1 MKILVTGGA
10 GFIGSHVADAYIE
23 MGHEVVIVD
32 NLSMGRVENINP
44 KAHFVKMNIQ
54 DDQILKL
61 FESERFD
68 VVNHHA
74 AQMDVRLSV
83 ADPIY
88 DANNNIIGTI
98 NLLQAAVKTGVKKF
112 IFISSGGAIYG
123 EQDYFPAD
131 EDHPTRPVSPYGIT
145 KLTGEKYLY
154 FYHYVYGIQFVVL
167 RYGNVYGPRQNPKG
181 EAGVVAIFTS
191 RMLNS
196 GQPIINGNG
205 LQTRD
210 YVFVGDVV
218 DANVKALNYDQCDYF
233 NIGTGIETTV
243 NELFHKLR
251 HLTNANVEEVHG
263 PAKSGEQL
271 RSVLSIEK
279 AQRLLQ
285 WRPKVSLEEGLVR
298 TVEFF
303 KSNFKNDESESSRK
317 PIR

>member
-10 GFIGSHVADAYIE
+10 GFIGSHVADALIDQ
-23 MGHEVVIVD
+23 GHEVVIVD
-32 NLSMGRVENINP
+32 NLSMGRIENVNP
-44 KAHFVKMNIQ
+44 RARFVKMNIQ

-61 FESERFD
+61 FEDERFD
-68 VVNHHA
+68 VVDHHA

-131 EDHPTRPVSPYGIT
+131 EEHPTRPVSPYGIT
-145 KLTGEKYLY
+145 KLSGEKYLY
-154 FYHYVYGIQFVVL
+154 FYHHVYGIQFVVL
-167 RYGNVYGPRQNPKG
+167 RYSNVYGPRQNPKG

-191 RMLNS
+191 RMLNG
-196 GQPIINGNG
+196 GQPIINGDG

-218 DANVKALNYDQCDYF
+218 SANLKALSYDQCDYF
-233 NIGTGIETTV
+233 NIGTGIETNV

-263 PAKSGEQL
+263 PAQPGEQL
-271 RSVLSIEK
+271 RSVLNIDK

-285 WRPKVSLEEGLVR
+285 WRPQVSLEQGLAI
-298 TVEFF
+298 TVDY
-303 KSNFKNDESESSRK
+303 FKNEYPK
-317 PIR
+317 L